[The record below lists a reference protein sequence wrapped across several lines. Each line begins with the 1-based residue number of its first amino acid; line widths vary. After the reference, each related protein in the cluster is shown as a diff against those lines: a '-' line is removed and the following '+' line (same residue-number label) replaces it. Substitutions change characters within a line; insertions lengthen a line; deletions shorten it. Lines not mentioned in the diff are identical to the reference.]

1 MRHGKPNNKTRH
13 TWGRSHIRLYCGLLW
28 IVGLL
33 FLSGHATQAQISR
46 EYQLKAV
53 FLFNFAQFTDWPTN
67 AFADPKSPIVIG
79 IVGPDPFGAA
89 LEDTIRGENVGGR
102 PLRVEHFARPAD
114 IKTCHM
120 LFISQP
126 DIRYTEEILNALKGN
141 PVLTVSDAES
151 PATSEIMIRFLVE
164 NNKVHFRINPQAARA
179 VNITLSSR
187 LLRVAE
193 VAPGGRTGP

>member
-1 MRHGKPNNKTRH
+1 MRHNNSNSESPYTC
-13 TWGRSHIRLYCGLLW
+13 GRSPIRLYCRLLW
-28 IVGLL
+28 VLACL
-33 FLSGHATQAQISR
+33 FCLPANAQISR

-67 AFADPKSPIVIG
+67 AFSDPKSPIIIG

-102 PLRVEHFARPAD
+102 PLTIEHFARPAD

-126 DIRYTEEILNALKGN
+126 QIRYTEEILKAIKGN

-151 PATSEIMIRFLVE
+151 PVTSEIMIRFLVE
-164 NNKVHFRINPQAARA
+164 NNKVRFRINAQAARA
-179 VNITLSSR
+179 ADITLSSR

-193 VAPGGRTGP
+193 AAPGGRAP